1 MTRHLLRTV
10 MAGCAT
16 TWLLAGAAQAAG
28 PTSDQQ
34 LVTEVR
40 RALQGYVRLTVFD
53 DVRFQVED
61 GHVRLLGSVNEP
73 YRRTDLEKRVARV
86 PGVKEVQNDLAVQPV
101 SIVDDETRLRL
112 YRRIYGS
119 LTFAHYGTGPLAPV
133 RIVVA
138 NGRVTLVGIV
148 ASRVDKMLLE
158 IIAREEAPFGI
169 DSQLQVDGEQ
179 RKEPLPAGGRQ
190 V

>member
-16 TWLLAGAAQAAG
+16 LLLAGAAQAAE

-34 LVTEVR
+34 LVSEVR
-40 RALQGYVRLTVFD
+40 RALQGYVHLTVFD
-53 DVRFQVED
+53 DVRFQVE
-61 GHVRLLGSVNEP
+61 GGQVRLLGSVNQP
-73 YRRTDLEKRVARV
+73 YRRGDLEKRVAKL

-101 SIVDDETRLRL
+101 SIVDNETRLRL

-119 LTFAHYGTGPLAPV
+119 LTFAHYGSGPLAPV

-158 IIAREEAPFGI
+158 VIAREEAPFGI
-169 DSQLQVDGEQ
+169 ESQLQVEGEQ
-179 RKEPLPAGGRQ
+179 RQEPLPVGGRQ

>member
-10 MAGCAT
+10 MAACA
-16 TWLLAGAAQAAG
+16 TWLLAGAVQAAE

-34 LVTEVR
+34 LVGEVR
-40 RALQGYVRLTVFD
+40 RALQGYVHLTVFD
-53 DVRFQVED
+53 DVRFQVE
-61 GHVRLLGSVNEP
+61 GGQVRLLGSVNEP

-86 PGVKEVQNDLAVQPV
+86 PGVTGVQNDLAVQPV
-101 SIVDDETRLRL
+101 SIMDNETRLRL

-119 LTFAHYGTGPLAPV
+119 LEFAHYGSGALAPI

-138 NGRVTLVGIV
+138 NGRVTLVGTV
-148 ASRVDKMLLE
+148 ASNVDKMLLG
-158 IIAREEAPFGI
+158 IIAREAAPFGV
-169 DSQLQVDGEQ
+169 DNQLEVDGQQ